1 MKRKILTNSII
12 VGISVLLW
20 VFVSF
25 SGDFSITLN
34 LPVAITDL
42 PKETAISSIST
53 NEVTLNLKG
62 NGWQLAQHTFGRNQ
76 KFYIQSPAKLGEQ
89 KLSPLSSINVN
100 DWLASSLQLTKIIP
114 EEISVNIEKVR
125 TKKVIIKPNLELKYK
140 PDYDLVSEINLVPD
154 SVMIFGPKSVIDK
167 INFVSTIK
175 EKYSNLEKNVSAN
188 LMLHEQEFVLLNPK
202 ECSVQFNVQKIVDK
216 TFENIVVMTKD
227 VPARYEV
234 VLSPNKIKIVLRGG
248 IKLLSKLKSTDITAY
263 VKFSQAINDTLGAVV
278 PTIEIPDY
286 TTIIDQKPHSI
297 DYIIKKY

>member
-34 LPVAITDL
+34 LPVAVTDL
-42 PKETAISSIST
+42 PEETAISSIST

-114 EEISVNIEKVR
+114 EEISVNIEKVK
-125 TKKVIIKPNLELKYK
+125 TKKVKIKPNLELKYK
-140 PDYDLVSEINLVPD
+140 PDYDLVSEINLIPD

-167 INFVSTIK
+167 IDFVSTIK

-248 IKLLSKLKSTDITAY
+248 INLLSKLKSNDITAY

>member
-42 PKETAISSIST
+42 PEETAISFIST

-89 KLSPLSSINVN
+89 KLSPLSAINVN

-167 INFVSTIK
+167 INFVNTIK
-175 EKYSNLEKNVSAN
+175 EKYSNLEKNVSVN
-188 LMLHEQEFVLLNPK
+188 LMLHEQEFVFLNSK
-202 ECSVQFNVQKIVDK
+202 ECSAQFNVQKIVDK

-248 IKLLSKLKSTDITAY
+248 INLLSKLKSNDITAY

-286 TTIIDQKPHSI
+286 TTIIDQKPQSI